1 MSSDGNTP
9 PGPAADPQARVADL
23 ATGFALNELTDDE
36 LRELHRHLVATDTG
50 REAARTAW
58 RTLETVTDLR
68 AERSST
74 LQDTVRSRIDEASR
88 ATGVTGRFLRRLGLR
103 RGGLTPVAEDGR
115 STLRRWPLAISA
127 LLVPAIAGAG
137 WWWLRSNPVARV
149 EAVIGRATVA
159 GAGLGPGDALDAR
172 PTAVAADA
180 VLTLRWRD
188 GSRLELV
195 GPGTLTPQPAGVALM
210 GGTLHGTVGSRMT
223 IGLPDGTAEV
233 DAGSEL
239 AIEVI
244 AGRSAI
250 GVTAGR
256 VRIGGTTV
264 GAGTA
269 WADGVPTPWVA
280 QALDAL
286 PTRLPLD
293 GARRWHLAFTA
304 SPVDDGR
311 LLLTWAEGSLRIDRN
326 GIAAL
331 RPDGGTVRV
340 VRPPGT
346 AEITIDAGPGG
357 WTMTLLG
364 EALLHGE
371 RTPERISVSTD
382 GKVPVT
388 GRYRS
393 GPEK

>member
-1 MSSDGNTP
+1 MSTDGRNS
-9 PGPAADPQARVADL
+9 PGPAEDPQARVADL

-36 LRELHRHLVATDTG
+36 LRELHRHLVSSDTG

-68 AERSST
+68 AERSSA
-74 LQDTVRSRIDEASR
+74 LQDTVRSRIDGAGR
-88 ATGVTGRFLRRLGLR
+88 GTGVTGRFLRRLGLR
-103 RGGLTPVAEDGR
+103 RGGLAPVADDR
-115 STLRRWPLAISA
+115 HSTLPRWPVAIAALLLPTLAI
-127 LLVPAIAGAG
+127 AG
-137 WWWLRSNPVARV
+137 WWWLRSDPVARV
-149 EAVIGRATVA
+149 EAVVGRATVA

-180 VLTLRWRD
+180 VLTLRWRN

-210 GGTLHGTVGSRMT
+210 GGILRGTAGSRMT

-233 DAGSEL
+233 DAGSDL
-239 AIEVI
+239 AIEVVD
-244 AGRSAI
+244 GRSAI

-256 VRIGGTTV
+256 VRIAGTTV
-264 GAGTA
+264 GPGTA
-269 WADGVPTPWVA
+269 WADGIPTPWIA

-286 PTRLPLD
+286 PARLPLD

-311 LLLTWAEGSLRIDRN
+311 LLLTWDEGSLRIDRN

-331 RPDGGTVRV
+331 RPDGGTVRA
-340 VRPPGT
+340 VRPPGS
-346 AEITIDAGPGG
+346 AEIVIEAGPGG
-357 WTMTLLG
+357 WTISLLG
-364 EALLHGE
+364 ETLLHGP
-371 RTPERISVSTD
+371 RAPGRISVSTD
-382 GKVPVT
+382 GKVPVV

-393 GPEK
+393 GPGK